1 MRTMNLEEAA
11 AWLFTTPETVS
22 ECIRRHGLPAA
33 KIGRAW
39 VLVDVDVID
48 WLRQQYEKT
57 GGKCGS
63 TSDKKMALGGSTS
76 ASTARELDNLLAPRT
91 VGRRKNLPPRLRAIT
106 GGKKSSA
113 SGRP

>member
-1 MRTMNLEEAA
+1 MSLEDAA

-22 ECIRRHGLPAA
+22 ECIKHHGLPAA

-48 WLRQQYEKT
+48 WLRRQYEKA

-63 TSDKKMALGGSTS
+63 TNGKKMGPGGLTS
-76 ASTARELDNLLAPRT
+76 ASTARELDDLLAPRIA
-91 VGRRKNLPPRLRAIT
+91 GRRKNLPPRLRAIT
-106 GGKKSSA
+106 GGKKSSV
-113 SGRP
+113 SDRP